1 MMKIRLHTRSLLV
14 ALAIAT
20 LPSSAIAAQLSD
32 EGAEVA
38 AVKAVLASYNTATQ
52 KLDVSGTK
60 SLFASDS
67 EIVEGGSVEGT
78 FSYYLEHHIGPE
90 LREFKSFAFS
100 DYKVAVK
107 VEGGF
112 AFATESFRFRI
123 DPKAGDPVDRLAVAT
138 SVLRRTGEGWQIL
151 RYHWSSRRADAAP
164 PKQ

>member
-1 MMKIRLHTRSLLV
+1 MKMHARMWSVVV
-14 ALAIAT
+14 ALLIAT
-20 LPSSAIAAQLSD
+20 LFSTSIAARSADQGGD
-32 EGAEVA
+32 VV
-38 AVKAVLASYNTATQ
+38 AVKAVLASYNAATQ
-52 KLDVSGTK
+52 KLDVSGTG
-60 SLFASDS
+60 SLFAADS
-67 EIVEGGSVEGT
+67 EIVESGSVEGT

-90 LREFKSFAFS
+90 LQEFKSFAFS

-123 DPKAGDPVDRLAVAT
+123 EPKAGDPVERLAVAT
-138 SVLRRTGEGWQIL
+138 SVLRRTGSGWQIL